1 MNKTNIL
8 LSICTRCRDGREHI
22 YETRGGTRLA
32 EKFMKY
38 VDKHT
43 SLALRGVHCM
53 SQCKRPCVVSF
64 TGSEH
69 FTYSFGDLDPEC
81 PSVVRALQEFAEL
94 FQNAPEGFVLRS
106 DRPKVLRAGILG
118 RYPPIKTNS
127 DLVLN
132 LTEKSFDKG

>member
-1 MNKTNIL
+1 MNETNIL

>member
-1 MNKTNIL
+1 MNETNIL

-106 DRPKVLRAGILG
+106 DRPKVLRASILG
-118 RYPPIKTNS
+118 RYAPIKTNS

-132 LTEKSFDKG
+132 LAEKYSDEG

>member
-1 MNKTNIL
+1 MNETNIL

-22 YETRGGTRLA
+22 YETRGGARLA

-38 VDKHT
+38 AGEHN

-64 TGSEH
+64 AGAEH

-81 PSVVRALQEFAEL
+81 SQHVRALQEFAEL

-106 DRPKVLRAGILG
+106 DRPKVLRACILG

>member
-1 MNKTNIL
+1 MNKTKIL

-22 YETRGGTRLA
+22 YETRGGARLA

-38 VDKHT
+38 AGEHN

-64 TGSEH
+64 AGAEH

-81 PSVVRALQEFAEL
+81 SQHVRALQEFAEL

-106 DRPKVLRAGILG
+106 ERPKVLRAGILG

>member
-1 MNKTNIL
+1 M
-8 LSICTRCRDGREHI
+8 
-22 YETRGGTRLA
+22 RLA

-81 PSVVRALQEFAEL
+81 SQHVRALQEFADL

-132 LTEKSFDKG
+132 LAEKYSDEG

>member
-1 MNKTNIL
+1 MNETNIL

-132 LTEKSFDKG
+132 LTEKCSDEG

>member
-1 MNKTNIL
+1 MNKTNTL

-22 YETRGGTRLA
+22 YETRGGARLA

-81 PSVVRALQEFAEL
+81 PSVVGALQEFAEL

-132 LTEKSFDKG
+132 LAEKYSGEG

>member
-1 MNKTNIL
+1 MNETNIL

-64 TGSEH
+64 TGSER

-132 LTEKSFDKG
+132 LAKKYSDEG

>member
-1 MNKTNIL
+1 MNKTNTL

-32 EKFMKY
+32 EKFLKY

-81 PSVVRALQEFAEL
+81 PQDVRALQEFAEL
-94 FQNAPEGFVLRS
+94 FLNAPEGFVLRS

-132 LTEKSFDKG
+132 LAEKYSGEG

>member
-132 LTEKSFDKG
+132 LTEKSFDEG

>member
-1 MNKTNIL
+1 MNKTNTL

-22 YETRGGTRLA
+22 YGTRGGARLA

-64 TGSEH
+64 AGAEH

-81 PSVVRALQEFAEL
+81 PQDVRALQ
-94 FQNAPEGFVLRS
+94 
-106 DRPKVLRAGILG
+106 
-118 RYPPIKTNS
+118 
-127 DLVLN
+127 
-132 LTEKSFDKG
+132 